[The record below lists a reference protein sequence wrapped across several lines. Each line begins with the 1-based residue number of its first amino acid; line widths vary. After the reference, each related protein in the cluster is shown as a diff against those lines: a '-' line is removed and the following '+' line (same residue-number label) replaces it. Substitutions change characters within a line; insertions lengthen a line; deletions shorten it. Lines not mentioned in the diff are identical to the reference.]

1 MISLTDLQ
9 HRFGFTRNEVALILF
24 LSLSLMAGAG
34 IRWIR
39 SAGPGGTEIPSPSFY
54 AASDSEF
61 AARSDAVASG
71 ATSAAADTAPPAPHS
86 RPFPHKPPLPSAGI
100 DVNSAPPETLVQ
112 LPGIGE
118 AYARRI
124 VAYRE
129 EHGRFSRIED
139 LMRVSGIGPRKFE
152 ALRPFVTVR

>member
-9 HRFGFTRNEVALILF
+9 HRIGFTRNEVVLILF
-24 LSLSLMAGAG
+24 LSLTLMAGAG

-39 SAGPGGTEIPSPSFY
+39 SAGPGGTEFSSPSFY

-61 AARSDAVASG
+61 AARSAAVASG
-71 ATSAAADTAPPAPHS
+71 ATGAAADTAPHS
-86 RPFPHKPPLPSAGI
+86 RPFPRKPSLPSASI
-100 DVNSAPPETLVQ
+100 DINSAPPGALIQ
-112 LPGIGE
+112 LPGIGA

-139 LMRVSGIGPRKFE
+139 IMRVSGIGPRKFE